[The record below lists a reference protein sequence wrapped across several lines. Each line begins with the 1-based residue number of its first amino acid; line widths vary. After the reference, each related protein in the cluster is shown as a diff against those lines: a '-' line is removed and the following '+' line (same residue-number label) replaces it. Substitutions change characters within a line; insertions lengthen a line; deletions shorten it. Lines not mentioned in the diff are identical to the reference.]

1 MRNGAEFVIRE
12 VSEVRE
18 EKLNIFHAL
27 DEQRSLDFNAGVS
40 LFVVLSCVVVFLMI
54 PVTIFISVG
63 LEINLLPLVI
73 AIMLSS
79 VVAIAW
85 LFLSYVMSLLDKYMQ
100 CGVKR
105 SSDSTVLSAAMI
117 LASRKTGHRWRL

>member
-54 PVTIFISVG
+54 PVTIYISVG

>member
-1 MRNGAEFVIRE
+1 MRNDAEVVIRE

-18 EKLNIFHAL
+18 GKLNIFHAL

-54 PVTIFISVG
+54 PVTIYISVG

-85 LFLSYVMSLLDKYMQ
+85 LFLSYVMSLLYKYMQ